1 MTMNQE
7 PEWLREYRKKNLA
20 ILESKPIKKSQYFD
34 VKKLDG
40 FLVNNNK
47 PVRNIMPAGLKK
59 SGIEL
64 LSWNE
69 ALAIYP
75 SEIRSILE
83 KEKEAKSQ
91 YEAFV
96 NANFNTGFVAVVD
109 KEIDGLIEYN
119 VEADEATIKNIIII
133 KDNIEG
139 IKILEHLTP
148 GLKFMN
154 ETISLGENSKMV
166 FCRAFNLEN
175 TALVN
180 QQCLLERDARLIN
193 ANAYLNGQDVHARV
207 VNILNGE
214 AASVEQFDFS
224 LLNKEQFFN
233 VELLSIHNAENAYS
247 NSILK
252 TVLNDK
258 AKNLFDGMIKIMP
271 SGQKANALLV
281 AHSLLL
287 SEDASANNIPN
298 LEIEADDVK
307 ATHSATVTNI
317 DEEQLFYLRSRGLS
331 VEEARHAIIKG
342 FLEGVIFKLPSD
354 YNEKLSSILTKKMW
368 EGELKN

>member
-7 PEWLREYRKKNLA
+7 PEWLIEYRKRNLA
-20 ILESKPIKKSQYFD
+20 ILDSKPLKKSQHF
-34 VKKLDG
+34 DG
-40 FLVNNNK
+40 FLVSDNNAS
-47 PVRNIMPAGLKK
+47 VMMPAGLKK
-59 SGIEL
+59 PGIDL
-64 LSWNE
+64 LSWGD
-69 ALAIYP
+69 ALAKYP
-75 SEIRSILE
+75 GEIKNILE
-83 KEKEAKSQ
+83 KEHPAKSQ

-96 NANFNTGFVAVVD
+96 NASFNSGFVAVVD
-109 KEIDGLIEYN
+109 KEIHELLEYN
-119 VEADEATIKNIIII
+119 MEADDKAIIKNILII
-133 KDNIEG
+133 KDNLEN

-148 GLKFMN
+148 GLSYMN
-154 ETISLGENSKMV
+154 ETISLGENAKMV
-166 FCRAFNLEN
+166 FCRAFNLDN

-180 QQCLLERDARLIN
+180 QQCLLER
-193 ANAYLNGQDVHARV
+193 
-207 VNILNGE
+207 
-214 AASVEQFDFS
+214 ASVEQFDFS

-252 TVLNDK
+252 TVLNGK

-331 VEEARHAIIKG
+331 SEESRHAIIKG
-342 FLEGVIFKLPSD
+342 FLEGVLFKLPGE
-354 YNEKLSSILTKKMW
+354 YNEKLSAILTKKMW
-368 EGELKN
+368 EDELNN